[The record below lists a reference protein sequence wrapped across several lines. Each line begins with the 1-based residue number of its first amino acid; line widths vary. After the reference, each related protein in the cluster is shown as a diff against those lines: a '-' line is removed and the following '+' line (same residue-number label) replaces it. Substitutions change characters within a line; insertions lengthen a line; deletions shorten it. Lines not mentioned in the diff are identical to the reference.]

1 MWRQFGLKIRESGMP
16 ILSGT
21 EFSSL
26 FNAEGITAATHVDF
40 ICTDLLVAHLQSVLA
55 FGDWSRDTADYRRR
69 CRVFVSK

>member
-1 MWRQFGLKIRESGMP
+1 MP
-16 ILSGT
+16 ILSGM

-26 FNAEGITAATHVDF
+26 FNSFQRQRDYSKQTHVDF
-40 ICTDLLVAHLQSVLA
+40 MHGFTTSTSALQSLFA